1 MQEKHGFTLIKGGG
15 SPKGSSSSYRFIS
28 GFVTDT
34 RLMGV
39 LVLYIHWKTDSSEES
54 TDYHQFFYFDAE
66 EYGLETFRSYSGS
79 DEMSVELIE
88 QTLLGGLGG
97 QKVGV
102 NEREARYLVQSFVTA
117 SATLKVPLA
126 DPKSEYEFLLSPPLV
141 LSDKEKSALVAKIC
155 TPILSDYEL
164 LHYFLMRCFAG
175 DKEGA
180 FYLAKED
187 ISLEGILPAKPS
199 TLCKNVVD
207 EYTDEN
213 GIESFLCEALVEV
226 DEKYTL
232 FVLELTINDGKIAS
246 VLQRSSFRVT
256 SAEAAMLLNRPEF
269 ITVYEIL
276 TDPNDFDDHFLQL
289 TKEAM
294 MTAHDNGRL
303 FLEFRKDNDH
313 VNQKTFRLNEDIR
326 GLYYVSD
333 FGQLLLAA
341 YTLEEIKVLEK
352 VLQKSP
358 LHSSL
363 LPTAKYEFKEPV
375 LYEFIQSDYEDFT
388 EFLDSL
394 K

>member
-1 MQEKHGFTLIKGGG
+1 MQKKHEFTVIKGGG
-15 SPKGSSSSYRFIS
+15 APKTSFGGYRFIS

-39 LVLYIHWKTDSSEES
+39 LVLYIHWIQESSEENL
-54 TDYHQFFYFDAE
+54 DYHQFFYFDAE
-66 EYGLETFRSYSGS
+66 EYGLETFRSYTGT
-79 DEMSVELIE
+79 DETAHDLIE

-97 QKVGV
+97 KKISVT
-102 NEREARYLVQSFVTA
+102 EREARFLVQSFVTA
-117 SATLKVPLA
+117 SAALNVPLA
-126 DPKSEYEFLLSPPLV
+126 DPKSEYEFLLSPPL
-141 LSDKEKSALVAKIC
+141 LLFGKEKTALYEKIC
-155 TPILSDYEL
+155 TTIHSDYEL
-164 LHYFLMRCFAG
+164 VHYFLMRCFAG

-180 FYLAKED
+180 HYLAIDGLLLDE
-187 ISLEGILPAKPS
+187 IVPATAS
-199 TLCKNVVD
+199 TLCKNVID
-207 EYTDEN
+207 EYRDED
-213 GIESFLCEALVEV
+213 GKDSFLCEALVET
-226 DEKYTL
+226 DGKYTL
-232 FVLELTINDGKIAS
+232 YVLELTITEGKISS
-246 VLQRSSFRVT
+246 VSKRSSFRVT

-276 TDPNDFDDHFLQL
+276 TDPNDFDDHFLPL

-303 FLEFRKDNDH
+303 FLEFHKDNNH
-313 VNQKTFRLNEDIR
+313 VNQKIFRLNEDIS

-352 VLQKSP
+352 VLTKSH

-375 LYEFIQSDYEDFT
+375 LYEFIQSDYEDFSD
-388 EFLDSL
+388 FLDSL